1 MELMQKSSQHDTGM
15 TVPKQLGYRKTAVN
29 AFLST
34 LSLLFIE
41 QLIAAI

>member
-1 MELMQKSSQHDTGM
+1 MMQKSSQHDTGM
-15 TVPKQLGYRKTAVN
+15 TVPKQLACRKTALN
-29 AFLST
+29 ESLST